1 MIPAQERRSRVN
13 GNREQGTAEDL
24 SSTSV
29 EQATG
34 MIRQAILSGR
44 YGPGERLKVA
54 ELSSQYGFSPM
65 PLREALRKLEGEGL
79 IEIEPN
85 RGATVRKLDRHFV
98 EDLFEI
104 NTELRVYALKRG
116 IRLMTLD
123 KIDLLEGM
131 VTAFEEAVE
140 QGNLERGLTLNRDF
154 HAKIVEIGG
163 NFEALRIFLR
173 GWELIGAFRRRFGY
187 GAGRQ
192 AGLAREKRLLVEAI
206 KRQDIQLGEAI
217 IRMQHAAAIEDML
230 HRFEE
235 VEREY

>member
-1 MIPAQERRSRVN
+1 MATQARRTRTN
-13 GNREQGTAEDL
+13 GGREQSSEDL

-34 MIRQAILSGR
+34 MIRQAILSGQ

-54 ELSSQYGFSPM
+54 ELSSQFGFSPM

-85 RGATVRKLDRHFV
+85 RGATVRRLDRHFV

-104 NTELRVYALKRG
+104 NTELRVFALRRG
-116 IRLMTLD
+116 IRMMTLE
-123 KIDLLEGM
+123 KIDVLEAIA
-131 VTAFEEAVE
+131 TAFEEAIAR
-140 QGNLERGLTLNRDF
+140 NDLETGLTLNREF

-163 NFEALRIFLR
+163 NFEAHRIFLR

-187 GAGRQ
+187 GEGRQ
-192 AGLAREKRLLVEAI
+192 SGLAREKRMLIDAI
-206 KRQDIQLGEAI
+206 RRQDLQLAEAI
-217 IRMQHAAAIEDML
+217 IRMQHAAATEDML
-230 HRFEE
+230 HRFRED
-235 VEREY
+235 ER

>member
-1 MIPAQERRSRVN
+1 MRSTQIRRSKAN
-13 GNREQGTAEDL
+13 GNGEQNAAEDL

-29 EQATG
+29 EQATEL
-34 MIRQAILSGR
+34 IRQAILSGQ

-54 ELSSQYGFSPM
+54 ELSKQFGFSPM

-85 RGATVRKLDRHFV
+85 RGATVRQLDRHFV

-104 NTELRVYALKRG
+104 NTELRVFALKRG
-116 IRLMTLD
+116 IRLMTLE
-123 KIDLLEGM
+123 KIDLLEGI
-131 VTAFEEAVE
+131 VTAFEDAVTR
-140 QGNLERGLTLNRDF
+140 GDLERGLTLNRDF

-192 AGLAREKRLLVEAI
+192 SGLAREKRLLVDAI
-206 KRQDIQLGEAI
+206 KRHDLELGEAI
-217 IRMQHAAAIEDML
+217 IRMQHAAAMEDML
-230 HRFEE
+230 QRFHES
-235 VEREY
+235 